1 MKEIKEDGKGV
12 VVSIYFDPM
21 ILSLLDEKSKSME
34 RSRSWMVNFILRE
47 PLGFPPELPKGTE
60 VNK

>member
-1 MKEIKEDGKGV
+1 MKDVKEEGKGV
-12 VVSIYFDPM
+12 VVSIYFDP
-21 ILSLLDEKSKSME
+21 IVLTLLDEKSKSME

-47 PLGFPPELPKGTE
+47 PLGVPPELPSRTE